1 MPDTSL
7 LSPYVVRLGGGLV
20 LDKDTFSI
28 PPGSALQLQNFEPDI
43 NGGYRRING
52 FTKFNTN
59 IVPQTSLASEKVLG
73 VAIYKNQIIA
83 ARGENVYKGTSG
95 SGAWTQLDTGRT
107 SAGRYDF
114 AVFNFNN
121 TEKILWC
128 DGANNASVYDNS
140 SVTDINATGAPADP
154 QFVTVFKNHVFFAG
168 MSANPQEVVFTSPFD
183 ETDFSAANGAGSV
196 RVESNVKALKV
207 FRDRLFIFCEDEI
220 FFLAG
225 SSIADFALQ
234 PVTRKIGCVDGFSI
248 QEIAGDLIYLAP
260 DGLRTIAG
268 TQKIGDVELGTVSKQ
283 IQPRL
288 DAVSTDRISS
298 LVIRKKSQYRLFFAA
313 DTQAESAAPGII
325 GVIKAGTE
333 GGVGWEYADLRGI
346 KPSCCVSGFIS
357 GTETAVHG
365 GHDGYV
371 YTQET
376 GNTFDG
382 TNIPSIYQGPD
393 FTMGDAGIRKMMQR
407 IIWNYDNEGN
417 VDADFR
423 IRYDFSS
430 SAIPQPAQYPLT
442 TGAAIAI
449 YGNSSSLFGT
459 AVYGSSG
466 TPLVRQSI
474 EGSGFTVSVRLDDKD
489 GAAPISIKGYQ
500 LEFTPGGRR

>member
-7 LSPYVVRLGGGLV
+7 LSPFVVRLGGGLV

-59 IVPQTSLASEKVLG
+59 IVPQTSIAAEKVLG
-73 VAIYKNQIIA
+73 VVIYKDQVIA
-83 ARGENVYKGTSG
+83 SRGEKVFKGTSG
-95 SGAWTQLDTGRT
+95 SGSWTEIDTGRT

-114 AVFNFNN
+114 EIFNFNN
-121 TEKILWC
+121 TEKVIWC
-128 DGANNASVYDNS
+128 DGANTPSSYDNTT
-140 SVTDINATGAPADP
+140 VTDLSTAPSDP
-154 QFVTVFKNHVFFAG
+154 AFVSVFKNHVFFGG
-168 MSANPQEVVFTSPFD
+168 MSTNPQEVVFSAPFD
-183 ETDFSAANGAGSV
+183 ETDYTAANGAGSV
-196 RVESNVKALKV
+196 RVDSAVKGLKV
-207 FRDRLFIFCEDEI
+207 FRERLFIFCEDEI
-220 FFLAG
+220 FSLAG
-225 SSIADFALQ
+225 SSVADFQLQ

-268 TQKIGDVELGTVSKQ
+268 TEKIGDVELGTVSKQ

-288 DAVSTDRISS
+288 DEVSADRISS
-298 LVIRKKSQYRLFFAA
+298 LVIRKKSQYRLFFAG
-313 DTQAESAAPGII
+313 DGQAESAAPGLI
-325 GVIKAGTE
+325 GVIKSGLE
-333 GGVGWEYADLRGI
+333 GGIGWEYADLKGI
-346 KPSCCVSGFIS
+346 KPSCCDSGFIS
-357 GTETAVHG
+357 GTETAIHG

-371 YTQET
+371 YIQES

-382 TNIPSIYQGPD
+382 TNIQSIYQGPD

-417 VDADFR
+417 VDSDFR

-430 SAIPQPAQYPLT
+430 SEIPQPAQYPLT
-442 TGAAIAI
+442 TGAALAI
-449 YGNSSSLFGT
+449 YGNPASLYAT